1 MGKQMS
7 NARLLGFGLASLLVM
22 SHNAHAAGGT
32 IEIGLLADLSGPSAL
47 SDSHTVN
54 GAQLAVDQINARG
67 GIHGQMLK
75 LVIEDDRDQNQAG
88 VSAYE
93 KLASDPNIVAIVSSV
108 RSTIVQATLP
118 YVLRDQIPTLIG
130 GTDPKLTHIGN
141 PWVFRFRPN
150 DTYASQAMVAY
161 STGEMGGKKVA
172 ILYDTDAFG
181 TAGKNLLV
189 AALKKDNVPVLTEQG
204 YTTATQDYTSYL
216 ENIKGSGADTLE
228 TYMTNAEDEAQM
240 LKQLRQ
246 LGLNIKIMGSPSI
259 ATAVDIQLAGNAVNG
274 TYGVSDFVASGTPE
288 SKAFSSAYEAKYHSA
303 PDLFGAWVY
312 DAVTVLGQVM
322 AANGTSP
329 SAIQKGMHAVQNYHG
344 VEGTYSFD
352 QNGDGLHGYWVVQL
366 QNKTAEPIKF
376 VDFSSS

>member
-1 MGKQMS
+1 MS
-7 NARLLGFGLASLLVM
+7 NGPLLGIALASLLVV
-22 SHNAHAAGGT
+22 SHNADAADGT
-32 IEIGLLADLSGPSAL
+32 IEIGMLADLSGPAAL
-47 SDSHTVN
+47 SGSHKVN
-54 GAQLAVDQINARG
+54 GAQLAVDQINAHG

-75 LVIEDDRDQNQAG
+75 LIVEDNRGQNQAG

-93 KLASDPNIVAIVSSV
+93 KLASDPNVVAIINSV

-130 GTDPKLTHIGN
+130 GTDPKLTHVGN

-150 DTYASQAMVAY
+150 DTYASQTMAAY
-161 STGEMGGKKVA
+161 STGAMGSKNVA

-181 TAGKNLLV
+181 SAGNNLLTD
-189 AALKKDNVPVLTEQG
+189 ALKKDGAQIVSDQG
-204 YTTATQDYTSYL
+204 YTTAAQDYTSYL
-216 ENIKGSGADTLE
+216 ENIKRSGADTLE

-246 LGLNIKIMGSPSI
+246 LGLDIKIMGSPSI
-259 ATAVDIQLAGNAVNG
+259 ATAVNIQLAGNAVNG
-274 TYGVSDFVASGTPE
+274 TYGVSDFVASGTPV
-288 SKAFSSAYEAKYHSA
+288 SKAFTSAYEAKYHSP

-312 DAVTVLGQVM
+312 DAVTVLGQVI
-322 AANGTSP
+322 AADGTSA
-329 SAIQKGMHAVQNYHG
+329 SAIQKGLHAVQNYPG

-352 QNGDGLHGYWVVQL
+352 QNGDGLHGYWVVEM

-376 VDFSSS
+376 VDFSAS

>member
-1 MGKQMS
+1 MS
-7 NARLLGFGLASLLVM
+7 NGPILGVGLAMLLVM
-22 SHNAHAAGGT
+22 SHNADAAGGT
-32 IEIGLLADLSGPSAL
+32 IEIGMLADLSGPAAL
-47 SDSHTVN
+47 SGSHKVN
-54 GAQLAVDQINARG
+54 GAQLAVDQINAHG

-75 LVIEDDRDQNQAG
+75 LIVEDNRGQNQAG
-88 VSAYE
+88 VSAYQ
-93 KLASDPNIVAIVSSV
+93 KLAADPNIVAIISSV

-130 GTDPKLTHIGN
+130 GTDPKLTHVGN

-150 DTYASQAMVAY
+150 DTYASQAMAAY
-161 STGEMGGKKVA
+161 STGAMGSKTVA
-172 ILYDTDAFG
+172 VLYDTDAFG
-181 TAGKNLLV
+181 SAGNNLLIE
-189 AALKKDNVPVLTEQG
+189 ALKKDGAHIVSDQG

-216 ENIKGSGADTLE
+216 ENVKRSGADTLE

-288 SKAFSSAYEAKYHSA
+288 TKAFTIAYEAKYHSP

-312 DAVTVLGQVM
+312 DAVTVLARVM
-322 AANGTSP
+322 AADGTSA
-329 SAIQKGMHAVQNYHG
+329 SAIQKGMHAVQNYQG
-344 VEGTYSFD
+344 LEGTYSFD
-352 QNGDGLHGYWVVQL
+352 RNGDGLHGYWVVQMK
-366 QNKTAEPIKF
+366 NKTAEPIKF
-376 VDFSSS
+376 VEFGSS